1 MRNAHLRFGH
11 LSYTKIF
18 KRSTTHFKAPL
29 DRFIGEADTNS
40 QIKAHLIS
48 VIGGDTQVAAIG
60 AALANRE
67 SFTVEH
73 PNRDSLRV
81 SLGANAECY
90 RGSLSLERYRRPL
103 RHLVAISEEL
113 GQSTNAKNA
122 ERIIVLDDSPHFI
135 WACIAHAHGVPGVS
149 EWAEWVVQELRRVDA
164 IESLIGIGCSPILVK
179 GPKGLFMNAISR
191 GLRDG
196 KLRFPDNNG
205 PIQWNGPSLSQVLL
219 PELG

>member
-18 KRSTTHFKAPL
+18 KRSTTHFTVRL
-29 DRFIGEADTNS
+29 DRFIGEAETNS
-40 QIKAHLIS
+40 QLKAHLVS
-48 VIGGDTQVAAIG
+48 VIGGDTQIAAIG
-60 AALANRE
+60 AAIANRE

-81 SLGANAECY
+81 SLGVNAECY
-90 RGSLSLERYRRPL
+90 RGSISVEGYKRPL
-103 RHLVAISEEL
+103 RHVVAISEEL
-113 GQSTNAKNA
+113 GQSTSGKNA
-122 ERIIVLDDSPHFI
+122 ERIIVLDDSPQFI
-135 WACIAHAHGVPGVS
+135 WASIAHAHGVPGVS
-149 EWAEWVVQELRRVDA
+149 EWAEWVVQELRRVNA
-164 IESLIGIGCSPILVK
+164 LESLIGIGCSPVLVK

-196 KLRFPDNNG
+196 NLCFPDNNG
-205 PIQWNGPSLSQVLL
+205 SLQWNGPSLSQVLL